1 MGFIKILYELR
12 ILTFLIVLNGISLTF
27 DLREINII
35 YYLNIYTFSNCN
47 KELLVKYVKV
57 GANLAGFSRNTVDY
71 IVNLIEC
78 DMEHSY
84 FREPHGIF
92 KTLSGFSMGD
102 VAASRGSEV
111 ILRGAELE
119 IYELLHKEK
128 LFDIVKRYL
137 RFKDD
142 ISVHLAG
149 DKDKMIRAMEII
161 TCNYPKDIQL
171 NVETNVIQG
180 KFLNLR
186 LYNVHGDTKAYTTI
200 LRKSN
205 AKYDIIPPHSNTH
218 SKYKSCAAR
227 TYFGMIDTHC
237 SNETEKV
244 RQHTVVNKILELK
257 GYNSKVIKNMKKDF
271 NKPKSETKQEMGKY
285 IGKVEYCDLTKTH
298 VHMQN
303 IFKAAKNEDSK
314 WALPMAVPG
323 KKLLQYIFTISKMKK
338 KLEF

>member
-1 MGFIKILYELR
+1 M
-12 ILTFLIVLNGISLTF
+12 
-27 DLREINII
+27 
-35 YYLNIYTFSNCN
+35 
-47 KELLVKYVKV
+47 KV
-57 GANLAGFSRNTVDY
+57 GAKLAGFSSKTVDY

-84 FREPHGIF
+84 FKEPNGIY

-119 IYELLHKEK
+119 IYEMLYREN
-128 LFDIVKRYL
+128 LFSVVKRYL

-149 DKDKMIRAMEII
+149 EKDKMIRAMEII

-186 LYNVHGDTKAYTTI
+186 LYNVQGDSKTYTTI
-200 LRKSN
+200 LRKQN

-218 SKYKSCAAR
+218 NKYKTCAAR
-227 TYFGMIDTHC
+227 TYFGMIETHC
-237 SNETEKV
+237 SSDIEKM
-244 RQHTVVNKILELK
+244 RQHKIVNKILELK
-257 GYNSKVIKNMKKDF
+257 GYNSNVIKNMKKEF
-271 NKPKSETKQEMGKY
+271 KKPRKDEEKERGKY
-285 IGKVEYCDLTKTH
+285 IGKVEYCELAKTH

-303 IFKAAKNEDSK
+303 IFKEAKTDESK

-338 KLEF
+338 KLNF